1 MSSEYDYLLKIT
13 LIGDAGVGKTFLLSR
28 YINEELPRKK
38 GPTIGVE
45 FATKSI
51 CLANGG
57 VVKAQIWDTA
67 GTERFKAITSA
78 HYRKSVGALVVYDI
92 TVRESFIHAKK
103 WLDELREHGEPGIVV
118 TLVGNKVDLVKQD
131 PSLRKVSTEEA
142 LAFANKNDMLYE
154 ESSAVED
161 INVKSIFE
169 ELLQKV
175 YDVKSSE
182 FTDDNYNEKRKR
194 LVYEDPRKEEGGGRK
209 KNDDGCC
216 N

>member
-1 MSSEYDYLLKIT
+1 MNSDYEYLLKIT

-28 YINEELPRKK
+28 YINDELPRKK

-45 FATKSI
+45 FATKAI

-57 VVKAQIWDTA
+57 IVKAQIWDTA

-92 TVRESFIHAKK
+92 TVRETFLHVKK

-118 TLVGNKVDLVKQD
+118 TLVGNKVDLVKAD
-131 PSLRKVSTEEA
+131 PSKREVSTEEA
-142 LAFANKNDMLYE
+142 LQFAKKNDMLFE

-161 INVKSIFE
+161 INVKKIFE
-169 ELLQKV
+169 NLLQKV

-182 FTDDNYNEKRKR
+182 YTDEKYNDKKKR
-194 LVYEDPRKEEGGGRK
+194 LIYEDPRKDSKSNDEGCWG
-209 KNDDGCC
+209 
-216 N
+216 

>member
-45 FATKSI
+45 FATKTI

-57 VVKAQIWDTA
+57 IVKAQIWDTA

-92 TVRESFIHAKK
+92 TVRETFLHVKK
-103 WLDELREHGEPGIVV
+103 WLYELREHGEPGIVV
-118 TLVGNKVDLVKQD
+118 TLVGNKIDIVKQD
-131 PSLRKVSTEEA
+131 PSLRQVTTEEA
-142 LAFANKNDMLYE
+142 QKFASQNNMLFE

-161 INVKSIFE
+161 INVKHIFE
-169 ELLQKV
+169 NLLQNV
-175 YDVKSSE
+175 YDVKSQE
-182 FTDDNYNEKRKR
+182 YTEDNYNEKKKR
-194 LVYEDPRKEEGGGRK
+194 LVYDDPRKETK
-209 KNDDGCC
+209 AQDTGC
-216 N
+216 

>member
-1 MSSEYDYLLKIT
+1 MADPEYDYLLKII

-78 HYRKSVGALVVYDI
+78 HYRKSVGALVVYDV
-92 TVRESFIHAKK
+92 TVRDTFLHVKK

-118 TLVGNKVDLVKQD
+118 TLVGNKVDLVKDD
-131 PSLRKVSTEEA
+131 PSLRQVTTEEA
-142 LAFANKNDMLYE
+142 QKFATKNDLLFE
-154 ESSAVED
+154 ESSAIED
-161 INVKSIFE
+161 INVKLIFE
-169 ELLQKV
+169 NLLQKV

-182 FTDDNYNEKRKR
+182 FTDEKYNEKKKR
-194 LVYEDPRKEEGGGRK
+194 LVYQDPSKPQSK
-209 KNDDGCC
+209 DSSSCC

>member
-45 FATKSI
+45 FATKAI

-57 VVKAQIWDTA
+57 IVKAQIWDTA

-92 TVRESFIHAKK
+92 TVRDTFLHVKK
-103 WLDELREHGEPGIVV
+103 WLDELREHAEPGIVV
-118 TLVGNKVDLVKQD
+118 TLVGNKVDIVKED
-131 PSLRKVSTEEA
+131 PSQRQVTTEEA
-142 LAFANKNDMLYE
+142 QAFAKKNGMLFE

-161 INVKSIFE
+161 INVK
-169 ELLQKV
+169 
-175 YDVKSSE
+175 
-182 FTDDNYNEKRKR
+182 
-194 LVYEDPRKEEGGGRK
+194 
-209 KNDDGCC
+209 
-216 N
+216 

>member
-57 VVKAQIWDTA
+57 IVKAQIWDTA

-78 HYRKSVGALVVYDI
+78 HYRKSVGALVVYDV
-92 TVRESFIHAKK
+92 TVRDTFIHVKK
-103 WLDELREHGEPGIVV
+103 WLEELREHGEPGIVV
-118 TLVGNKVDLVKQD
+118 TLVGNKVDIAKED
-131 PSLRKVSTEEA
+131 PSKRQVSTEEA
-142 LAFANKNDMLYE
+142 MQFAQKNDMLFE

-161 INVKSIFE
+161 INVKKIFE
-169 ELLQKV
+169 NLLQKV

-182 FTDDNYNEKRKR
+182 FTDESYNEKKKR
-194 LVYEDPRKEEGGGRK
+194 LVYEDPRKEQK
-209 KNDDGCC
+209 KEDNC
-216 N
+216 

>member
-1 MSSEYDYLLKIT
+1 MANSEYDYLLKII

-28 YINEELPRKK
+28 YINEQLPRKK

-57 VVKAQIWDTA
+57 IVKAQIWDTA

-92 TVRESFIHAKK
+92 TVKDTFIHVKK

-118 TLVGNKVDLVKQD
+118 TLVGNKIDLVKED
-131 PSLRKVSTEEA
+131 PSLRQVTTEEA
-142 LAFANKNDMLYE
+142 QSFATKNDLLFE
-154 ESSAVED
+154 ESSAIED
-161 INVKSIFE
+161 VNVKSIFE
-169 ELLQKV
+169 NLLQKV

-182 FTDDNYNEKRKR
+182 FTDEKYNEKKKR
-194 LVYEDPRKEEGGGRK
+194 LVYQDPTKEHRREEAS
-209 KNDDGCC
+209 CC